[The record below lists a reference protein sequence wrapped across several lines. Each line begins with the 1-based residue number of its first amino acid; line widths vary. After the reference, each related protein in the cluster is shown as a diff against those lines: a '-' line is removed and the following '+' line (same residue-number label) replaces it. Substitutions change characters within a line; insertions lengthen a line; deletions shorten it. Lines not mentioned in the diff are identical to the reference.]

1 MKLQT
6 QFTVPKRE
14 LKDLNYFKKV
24 DFLKVNNFLI
34 LFINFIKRDQHYGIK
49 ILPN

>member
-6 QFTVPKRE
+6 QFTVPNKE

-24 DFLKVNNFLI
+24 DLLDKFFDFVENIDKKFH
-34 LFINFIKRDQHYGIK
+34 IKR
-49 ILPN
+49 